1 MKIQKHFLFF
11 CIFLF
16 ASFCIMRT
24 NCGSLSKKVST
35 KAFKRLKLRKFCLMI
50 HMNKNLIKK
59 VIFGKCFNGGLFT
72 VKSGKS
78 ITFFLWYVI
87 NKESVKK
94 LRKRCIFG
102 WYMLY
107 VCKYKIKFEIVTMS
121 IIITY
126 AQSII
131 NLSFLCVY
139 HSSIQRLKQ
148 WNANNNCISK
158 VKFHVIYNHAQIH
171 TLSCIISYFTFW
183 CHLL

>member
-1 MKIQKHFLFF
+1 M
-11 CIFLF
+11 
-16 ASFCIMRT
+16 
-24 NCGSLSKKVST
+24 ST

-59 VIFGKCFNGGLFT
+59 VFFGKCFNGGLFT

-78 ITFFLWYVI
+78 ITFFAVICCI
-87 NKESVKK
+87 NKESVIL

-102 WYMLY
+102 WYMLD
-107 VCKYKIKFEIVTMS
+107 VCKYKINFEIVTMS

-158 VKFHVIYNHAQIH
+158 VTIHVIYNHAQIH
-171 TLSCIISYFTFW
+171 TLSCTISYFTFW
-183 CHLL
+183 CRLL